1 MLINQLVNL
10 TPARRQ
16 SNFLDN
22 SSSGFLWSVLSP
34 WDRKDIACDKQNG
47 YNSALTKAKMP
58 HGTDIFLLELF
69 AIFVWAKVF
78 GEIFEQMSLPG
89 VLGEIL
95 AGIVLGPH
103 ATGLVNP
110 SDTVG
115 SIAEIGAI
123 FLLFTVGLE
132 TRPSDLIRVG
142 GSALGVATAGIA
154 VPFVLG
160 FSFLALRGEPNHE
173 ALFVAAA
180 MVATSVG
187 ITARVMSDM
196 NVLHTRVARIILGAA
211 VFDDILGMVLL
222 TIVTG
227 AATGQRFHWMH
238 VGIVVAEA
246 LGFAIFMIFIGPRI
260 VRRIKPRLQKMSTH
274 DAPLILALA
283 ICLGLSVAATKIG
296 MAAIIGAF
304 FAGLVFADY
313 DHEWKITPRA
323 HGINEFLAPFF
334 FFVMG
339 SRLDINL
346 FDRKVLVTAIIIS
359 ILAII
364 SKVVGCG
371 LPVIRSGWQ
380 QALQVGVGM
389 TPRGEVALIV
399 ALIGLQMNAISQQ
412 AYAYVIFMTGI
423 TTLLAPVVLR
433 YLFRYSP
440 QEAVQTEIEEEISR
454 SPLG

>member
-1 MLINQLVNL
+1 VREA
-10 TPARRQ
+10 PRC
-16 SNFLDN
+16 
-22 SSSGFLWSVLSP
+22 
-34 WDRKDIACDKQNG
+34 AC
-47 YNSALTKAKMP
+47 ACHPTEMP
-58 HGTDIFLLELF
+58 HRADIFLLELF

-103 ATGLVNP
+103 ATGLVIP
-110 SDTVG
+110 SETVG
-115 SIAEIGAI
+115 SIAEVGAI

-142 GSALGVATAGIA
+142 RASLGVAAAGIFL
-154 VPFVLG
+154 PFILG
-160 FSFLALRGEPNHE
+160 FGYLILNGEARHE

-196 NVLHTRVARIILGAA
+196 HILHTRVARIILGAA

-227 AATGQRFHWMH
+227 MAAGHGFQWMH
-238 VGIVVAEA
+238 IAILIAESVS
-246 LGFAIFMIFIGPRI
+246 FAIFMIFIGPRI
-260 VRRIKPRLQKMSTH
+260 VRRMRPGVQRMNTH

-304 FAGLVFADY
+304 FAGLIFADY
-313 DHEWKITPRA
+313 DPEWKLTPRV

-334 FFVMG
+334 FFIMG
-339 SRLDINL
+339 SRLDLTL
-346 FDRKVLVTAIIIS
+346 FNRNVLITASVIS
-359 ILAII
+359 VLAIL

-371 LPVIRSGWQ
+371 LPVLSHGWRE
-380 QALQVGVGM
+380 ALQVGVGM

-412 AYAYVIFMTGI
+412 AYGYVIFMTGVTTI
-423 TTLLAPVVLR
+423 TAPVILR
-433 YLFRYSP
+433 YLFRHREQMLAS
-440 QEAVQTEIEEEISR
+440 EVEEEVSR
-454 SPLG
+454 SRLG